1 MNDANTTNHDIMSGN
16 TKGEVSM
23 ENVIAERVKN
33 ARLTH
38 VQMKIAEYI
47 IANPELHTAL
57 KNELKPFG
65 LVL

>member
-1 MNDANTTNHDIMSGN
+1 
-16 TKGEVSM
+16 M

-47 IANPELHTAL
+47 IANPEAAGRSSSMEVARAAGVSDVSVTRFARAIGY
-57 KNELKPFG
+57 PGFT
-65 LVL
+65 